1 VYDPFVS
8 VLRRIANKKNPFV
21 PHREFLFH
29 RLIRSGASHSQ
40 TAILYALMAALGG
53 LAGMSMLADQIP
65 QAIRATMPLAIVA
78 TAAGLTWGI
87 ERRCARV
94 DLVPAESGHAPKPR

>member
-1 VYDPFVS
+1 
-8 VLRRIANKKNPFV
+8 
-21 PHREFLFH
+21 
-29 RLIRSGASHSQ
+29 
-40 TAILYALMAALGG
+40 
-53 LAGMSMLADQIP
+53 MSMLADQIP